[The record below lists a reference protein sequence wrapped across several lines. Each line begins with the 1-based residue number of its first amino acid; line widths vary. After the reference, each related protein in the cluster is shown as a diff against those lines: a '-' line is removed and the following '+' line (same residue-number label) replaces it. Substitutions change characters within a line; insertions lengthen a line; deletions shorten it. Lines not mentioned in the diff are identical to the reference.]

1 MNEKLNGSVDRLADS
16 LRNVFSE
23 AVEGAVAP
31 LTTEVNALRTD
42 MKALRIDMKALR
54 TDMKALR
61 TDMNDQVKTTNEN
74 MQAQFAE
81 QEKKIGKLIKGQVAS

>member
-54 TDMKALR
+54 TDM
-61 TDMNDQVKTTNEN
+61 NDQVKTTNEN